1 MSPLEQ
7 TAAAATDEK
16 SVRSTTVSIS
26 IIIPALN
33 EERMIGR
40 CLESLSKLDFARD
53 RFEVILVDNG
63 SRDKTLTI
71 AESFQDRL
79 NVRILQKTG
88 VRISA
93 LRNTGAK
100 VALGKILAF
109 LDADCLAPADWL
121 DRILT
126 LAPADGAGVL
136 GAHYLL
142 PEDSSWVGRTWHVY
156 QEAPKA
162 GEVSHIPAGDLIMRR
177 EDFLSLGGF
186 DETIQTNE
194 DYELCE
200 RARAAGMKVRA
211 FPEIGVVH
219 LGTAQSLKVFFRK
232 QAWHGT
238 HVIKVFLRDVF
249 RSHNRKAVFFAA
261 YTFLC
266 LLGSNGRS
274 RVDAC
279 RSRPLVVAC
288 NERRCFVPAASSA
301 FSAAGAHE
309 QEIARFLSSVCA
321 LSHLRNRPRQGAAKR
336 KELLLT
342 PSFLVDHSLHI
353 RRRIRPGRARTGE
366 EFISTQIIGRSL
378 CAQHSIF
385 VRIDGWAWIGFK
397 WIRRNNREPQHL
409 WQGWL
414 RSDGSRSACDWRKAD
429 RSQCCWSSA
438 PAQRQRQTRGFCL
451 P

>member
-7 TAAAATDEK
+7 IAPALIDTQP
-16 SVRSTTVSIS
+16 VRSTTVSIS

-33 EERMIGR
+33 EEKMIGR
-40 CLESLSKLDFARD
+40 CLESLTKLDFARE

-63 SRDKTLTI
+63 SRDNTLAI
-71 AESFQDRL
+71 AESFNDRL
-79 NVRILQKTG
+79 NVRILQRTG

-93 LRNTGAK
+93 LRNTGAQ
-100 VALGKILAF
+100 VASGNILAF
-109 LDADCLAPADWL
+109 LDADCLAPCDWL
-121 DRILT
+121 DRIFI

-142 PEDSSWVGRTWHVY
+142 PEDSSWVGRTWHLY

-177 EDFLSLGGF
+177 DDFLELGGF

-266 LLGSNGRS
+266 LVAAVVGI
-274 RVDAC
+274 AWA
-279 RSRPLVVAC
+279 LVWHGPWMLPVM
-288 NERRCFVPAASSA
+288 
-301 FSAAGAHE
+301 AGAALCLPPMALSAR
-309 QEIARFLSSVCA
+309 QVLTSKRLLDFFPLFALYLTYGIARAKALLS
-321 LSHLRNRPRQGAAKR
+321 AKNY
-336 KELLLT
+336 
-342 PSFLVDHSLHI
+342 F
-353 RRRIRPGRARTGE
+353 
-366 EFISTQIIGRSL
+366 
-378 CAQHSIF
+378 
-385 VRIDGWAWIGFK
+385 
-397 WIRRNNREPQHL
+397 
-409 WQGWL
+409 
-414 RSDGSRSACDWRKAD
+414 
-429 RSQCCWSSA
+429 
-438 PAQRQRQTRGFCL
+438 
-451 P
+451 

>member
-1 MSPLEQ
+1 MSRLEQ
-7 TAAAATDEK
+7 TAAAAIDEQY
-16 SVRSTTVSIS
+16 SRLTTVSIS

-40 CLESLSKLDFARD
+40 CLESLSKLNFARD

-63 SRDKTLTI
+63 SRDKTLAI
-71 AESFQDRL
+71 AESFKDRL

-100 VALGKILAF
+100 VALGNILAF

-121 DRILT
+121 DRILA

-266 LLGSNGRS
+266 LLGVMAGA
-274 RVDAC
+274 VWA
-279 RSRPLVVAC
+279 LVGHGPWLLPVMSTVALC
-288 NERRCFVPAASSA
+288 LPPAALSLRQVLTSKRLLDFFPLFA
-301 FSAAGAHE
+301 LYLTYGV
-309 QEIARFLSSVCA
+309 ARAKALLSVK
-321 LSHLRNRPRQGAAKR
+321 N
-336 KELLLT
+336 
-342 PSFLVDHSLHI
+342 F
-353 RRRIRPGRARTGE
+353 
-366 EFISTQIIGRSL
+366 F
-378 CAQHSIF
+378 
-385 VRIDGWAWIGFK
+385 
-397 WIRRNNREPQHL
+397 
-409 WQGWL
+409 
-414 RSDGSRSACDWRKAD
+414 
-429 RSQCCWSSA
+429 
-438 PAQRQRQTRGFCL
+438 
-451 P
+451 

>member
-7 TAAAATDEK
+7 TAAVRTDEQFA
-16 SVRSTTVSIS
+16 RLTTVSIS

-40 CLESLSKLDFARD
+40 CLESLAKLDFARD

-63 SRDKTLTI
+63 SRDNTLTI
-71 AESFQDRL
+71 AESFKDRL

-109 LDADCLAPADWL
+109 LDADCLAAANWL
-121 DRILT
+121 DRILA

-142 PEDSSWVGRTWHVY
+142 PKDSSWVGRTWHVY

-177 EDFLSLGGF
+177 EDFLKLGGF

-266 LLGSNGRS
+266 LLAVFAGAVWALAGHGPWLFA
-274 RVDAC
+274 VM
-279 RSRPLVVAC
+279 
-288 NERRCFVPAASSA
+288 
-301 FSAAGAHE
+301 SAAALCLPPAVLSLRQVLTSNKLLDFFPLFALYLTYG
-309 QEIARFLSSVCA
+309 IARAKALLSVK
-321 LSHLRNRPRQGAAKR
+321 N
-336 KELLLT
+336 
-342 PSFLVDHSLHI
+342 F
-353 RRRIRPGRARTGE
+353 
-366 EFISTQIIGRSL
+366 F
-378 CAQHSIF
+378 
-385 VRIDGWAWIGFK
+385 
-397 WIRRNNREPQHL
+397 
-409 WQGWL
+409 
-414 RSDGSRSACDWRKAD
+414 
-429 RSQCCWSSA
+429 
-438 PAQRQRQTRGFCL
+438 
-451 P
+451 